1 MNMIRT
7 IIVDDEPL
15 ARKGIKNL
23 LKERENI
30 EIVRECKNGREA
42 VQAINQLAPDLVFL
56 DVQMP
61 VFDGFDVLERIN
73 LSRAPVIIF
82 VTAYDKY
89 AIQAFEVNALDY
101 LLKPFGDVR
110 FYAALDRALKAIE
123 NNKIADLSRKMASLI
138 DNQKKYERARSNMAY
153 LQGEEM
159 TPQKKYPSRIMV
171 KGAGKISFV
180 DIDEIKWFEALEYY
194 VRIHAGNSSYLIR
207 ESLKNLEKSLDPQKF
222 VRIHRSAIVRFSE
235 IKSITSHST
244 GNFRVLLNDGTKL
257 PLSRKRKYLLDNFF
271 L

>member
-1 MNMIRT
+1 MNKIRT

-23 LKERENI
+23 LKDRTGI
-30 EIVRECKNGREA
+30 AVIKECKNGREA

-61 VFDGFDVLERIN
+61 GYDGFDVLDRLH
-73 LSRAPVIIF
+73 LSQPPVIIF
-82 VTAYDKY
+82 VTAYDRY
-89 AIQAFEVNALDY
+89 AIRAFEVNALDY

-123 NNKIADLSRKMASLI
+123 NSKIADLSQKMVSLI
-138 DNQKKYERARSNMAY
+138 ASHKKAERQESDPVSLQDGNTVPRKAY
-153 LQGEEM
+153 QN
-159 TPQKKYPSRIMV
+159 RIMV

-180 DIDEIKWFEALEYY
+180 DIEEIMWFEALEYY

-207 ESLKNLEKSLDPQKF
+207 ESMKNLEQSLDPEKF
-222 VRIHRSAIVRFSE
+222 IRIHRSAIVRFDE
-235 IKSITSHST
+235 IKSIMSQST
-244 GNFRVLLNDGTKL
+244 GNFRVLLKDGTKL
-257 PLSRKRKYLLDNFF
+257 PLARKRKHLLDRFVF
-271 L
+271 